1 MRLLKLATVCCSL
14 LSNAY
19 GFQRVPVTRLNTHRK
34 SISARL
40 APPST
45 HATSAGQFALKEL
58 RSKEPRKGAS
68 NDGTSRGRKGATSER
83 RRLPNLP
90 PGLFLPVALAMLFFS
105 TSLAQPA
112 NAAYGSSGA
121 AVTSPAVV
129 KSLTLE
135 EFLNLP
141 EKKQRQFEGEV
152 KVKAGLTFTATFIVI
167 FLTSDG
173 AKTQTRRGRRRL
185 PIVRRD
191 VRPQQQGRKEEGVQA
206 RERNRRS
213 AQRHAG
219 GREEVPRAV
228 QESYSGR
235 GRPEGP
241 GERGAAEA
249 KRRVAE

>member
-1 MRLLKLATVCCSL
+1 MLTLSLGRYLGQIVIKTTSMRLLKLATVCCSL
-14 LSNAY
+14 LHAY

-45 HATSAGQFALKEL
+45 HATSAGQWALKEL

-68 NDGTSRGRKGATSER
+68 NDGTRGRKGVTSER

-90 PGLFLPVALAMLFFS
+90 PGLFLPVALAVLFFS

-152 KVKAGLTFTATFIVI
+152 KVKAGLRFSGHFYCNFSNERRRKNANAARAQAASYRASRRPTAT
-167 FLTSDG
+167 
-173 AKTQTRRGRRRL
+173 ARAERRGCAS
-185 PIVRRD
+185 P
-191 VRPQQQGRKEEGVQA
+191 
-206 RERNRRS
+206 
-213 AQRHAG
+213 
-219 GREEVPRAV
+219 
-228 QESYSGR
+228 
-235 GRPEGP
+235 
-241 GERGAAEA
+241 
-249 KRRVAE
+249 